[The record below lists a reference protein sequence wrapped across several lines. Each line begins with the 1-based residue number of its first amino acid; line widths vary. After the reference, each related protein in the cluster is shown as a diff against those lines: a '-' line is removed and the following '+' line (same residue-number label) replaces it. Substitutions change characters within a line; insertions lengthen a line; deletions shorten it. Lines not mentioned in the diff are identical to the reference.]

1 MPAME
6 MFSTS
11 GLPPHRRLEY
21 WNDLCSDTLSP
32 VVAEATDVARFE
44 PSLARTAVGDL
55 RMGEMWAA
63 PSVVHHSRQHV
74 ARTREAM
81 FFLQIQLEGYSL
93 NRQDG
98 REAWLGPGDFTVF
111 DNTRPYERVPA
122 DANRVLVIAIPDEHM
137 RRQIVHPESI
147 VAIKMSHEN
156 NLMRMVAEFAQGYWR
171 QCCRDAEQVAPTL
184 NNVLL
189 NLVGCAYSAL
199 PQVRACDSAHLE
211 TMRLRIVHFIEDH
224 LSDMDL
230 SPTKIAATFKT
241 SPRYV
246 HGLFAG
252 GPETVSRYILR
263 RRLEECAR
271 LLTSPA
277 HRSRT
282 ISDIAFDYGFTSCTH
297 FGKVFREHYDLT
309 PTEYRRRQYS
319 LKA

>member
-1 MPAME
+1 MPGLETFFTGA
-6 MFSTS
+6 
-11 GLPPHRRLEY
+11 LPPHRRLEY
-21 WNDLCSDTLSP
+21 WNDLCSDTFSP
-32 VVAEATDVARFE
+32 VVADTADVTRFE

-55 RMGEMWAA
+55 RMGEVWAS

-81 FFLQIQLEGYSL
+81 FFVQIQVEGYSV

-98 REAWLGPGDFTVF
+98 REACLDPGDFTVF
-111 DNTRPYERVPA
+111 DNTRPYERIFP
-122 DANRVLVIAIPDEHM
+122 DASRALVIAIPGELM

-147 VAIKMSHEN
+147 VAVKMSHEN
-156 NLMRMVAEFAQGYWR
+156 NLVRMVAEFAQGYWR

-211 TMRLRIVHFIEDH
+211 TMRLRIVRFIEDH

-230 SPTKIAATFKT
+230 SPTKIASTFKT

-252 GPETVSRYILR
+252 GSETVSRYILR

-271 LLTSPA
+271 LLASPA

-282 ISDIAFDYGFTSCTH
+282 VSDIAFDYGFTSCTH

-319 LKA
+319 V